1 MKKASRSKRRPPM
14 VHNIALNFEDG
25 VTRFITCGPDDTVA
39 DAAFRAGINIP
50 LDCRDGA
57 CGTCK
62 CHTESR
68 GFDAG
73 TYLEDALTEQ
83 EFAQGYALACQM
95 RPRGDL
101 VISVAASSTACRI
114 KSQTITTHLTAVK
127 RLSGSSIAF
136 TLEASSPLAFLP
148 GQYANVTVPGTG
160 QLRSYSFSSAP
171 GGKTVSFLV
180 RDIPQGVMS
189 SFLRHKAVPGT
200 PVALAGPSGSFYLR
214 DIRRPALFLA
224 GGTGL
229 APFLSMLGKI
239 SGTGCDQP
247 IHLIYGVTND
257 EDLVGVDLLDAFA
270 ARIPGFTYACCVAA
284 DASAYPRK
292 GHVTAHIEPV
302 HLNGGNVDIYL
313 CGPPPMVEAVRGWL
327 DRQGVTPA
335 SFHFE
340 KFAPSGVALRR
351 AA

>member
-1 MKKASRSKRRPPM
+1 METKPM
-14 VHNIALNFEDG
+14 AHNIALNFEDG

-39 DAAFRAGINIP
+39 DAAFRAGLNIP
-50 LDCRDGA
+50 MDCRDGA

-62 CHTESR
+62 CHAES
-68 GFDAG
+68 GDFDEG
-73 TYLEDALTEQ
+73 TYIEDALTEQ

-95 RPRGDL
+95 RPRSDL
-101 VISVAASSTACRI
+101 VISIAASSTACRI
-114 KSQTITTHLTAVK
+114 KSQTIATRLAAVE
-127 RLSGSSIAF
+127 RLSNTSIGF
-136 TLEASSPLAFLP
+136 TLEAPSDLSFLP
-148 GQYANVTVPGTG
+148 GQYANVTVPGTD

-171 GGKTVSFLV
+171 GSKTLSFLV
-180 RDIPQGVMS
+180 RDIPHGVMS
-189 SFLRHKAVPGT
+189 RFLRHHAVPGT
-200 PVALAGPSGSFYLR
+200 PVAMAGPSGSFYLR
-214 DIRRPALFLA
+214 DIKRPVLFLA

-239 SGTGCDQP
+239 AATASPQP

-257 EDLVGVDLLDAFA
+257 EDLVSVDQLEAFA
-270 ARIPGFTYACCVAA
+270 RRIPGFTFVCCVAA
-284 DASAYPRK
+284 EASDYARK
-292 GHVTAHIEPV
+292 GYVTSHIEPA
-302 HLNGGNVDIYL
+302 HLNAGDVDIYL

-340 KFAPSGVALRR
+340 KFAPSGVALRK